1 MIIIPREYKYHDNA
15 KLFQCYCNA
24 RRTYFGAL
32 GHNKAE
38 MNDRISKDYAEELT
52 RRETD
57 VPTDDDVE
65 KYGIFNGDGAW

>member
-1 MIIIPREYKYHDNA
+1 MIIIAKEYKYHKSE

-38 MNDRISKDYAEELT
+38 MNDRISKDYAEELK
-52 RRETD
+52 RREFD

-65 KYGIFNGDGAW
+65 KRGIFNGDGSW

>member
-1 MIIIPREYKYHDNA
+1 MIIIAKEYKYHKSE

-38 MNDRISKDYAEELT
+38 MND
-52 RRETD
+52 

-65 KYGIFNGDGAW
+65 KRGIFNGDGAW